1 MMPILSMAL
10 ILTPLA
16 AVCAET
22 IDHYKKADIGIIT
35 VQPLASNTTK
45 LVYQPLLES
54 LFYCPGAVGERQDGR
69 EKITLVRCS
78 IHERCAVDFPA
89 KAVERGFELVLPA
102 APRDID
108 LVFSDGEVRLTD

>member
-1 MMPILSMAL
+1 MRPILSMAL
-10 ILTPLA
+10 MLTPLS

-22 IDHYKKADIGIIT
+22 FDHYKKADIEILAA
-35 VQPLASNTTK
+35 QPLASDTTR

-54 LFYCPGAVGERQDGR
+54 LFYCPGAVGERKDGR

-78 IHERCAVDFPA
+78 IHERCAVDFAA
-89 KAVERGFELVLPA
+89 KAVEHGFELVLPA

-108 LVFSDGEVRLTD
+108 LVFSDGEVRLAD